1 MGSAGR
7 SVLSVN
13 ERAKGDPAGA
23 APVHDPLDGVMRY
36 HQETKHHFS
45 RFARAPGFLDWTNQP
60 DPFRRYEGSPS
71 SGNLPPTEAYLLID
85 DVAGLSPSPGL
96 YHYAAKEHALELR
109 AQWPRESF
117 MR

>member
-1 MGSAGR
+1 M
-7 SVLSVN
+7 N

-60 DPFRRYEGSPS
+60 ETFRRYEGSPLS
-71 SGNLPPTEAYLLID
+71 ALPLLKPGGAPASPLYEDLYRSGA
-85 DVAGLSPSPGL
+85 VASASLSARSL
-96 YHYAAKEHALELR
+96 SRL
-109 AQWPRESF
+109 
-117 MR
+117 